1 MRFSTVLVLYL
12 VYRFTITTRKNTETS
27 FVDVTIH
34 NLAIITRVQDGWLPY
49 QPAICI
55 FKSGSLQNDYDCIL
69 VAWLQSQT
77 LNSYQMLV
85 AGNINIQVAELQQV
99 VQFAE
104 IGNSS
109 Y

>member
-1 MRFSTVLVLYL
+1 M
-12 VYRFTITTRKNTETS
+12 
-27 FVDVTIH
+27 
-34 NLAIITRVQDGWLPY
+34 
-49 QPAICI
+49 
-55 FKSGSLQNDYDCIL
+55 L

-85 AGNINIQVAELQQV
+85 AGTIKIQVAELQQV

-104 IGNSS
+104 IGNSI